1 MRFLSKRACSEDQL
15 FAMAGCDLLYCAM
28 YLRKFC
34 RNKDGKSHHYWA
46 LVESYRTA
54 RGPRQRV
61 VSYLGDMD
69 EAVRLG
75 VQQAAH
81 NHAGQQTNLQEESP
95 APEWV
100 EVNIKAVRTERPRR
114 FGEVWLALELLRKLK
129 LTDFFQTHLT
139 GTRTK
144 ISWADLAQVLVVA
157 RFCEPKS
164 ELHIA
169 EHFYHDT
176 ALADVLGIPAE
187 QIYAN
192 RLYRALDHI
201 LPHKEQLEKHL
212 KERLGEL
219 FQLHYEIILYDI
231 TSTYFEGTASQNA
244 QAQHGYSR
252 DHRPDCKQ
260 VLIALVVTREGLPL
274 GYEVFE
280 GNKHDSK
287 TVATIIKKIE
297 ALYGKSD
304 RIWIMDRGMTSAE
317 TLVLLRQEQR
327 RYIIGASKSMLKHFA
342 GALAEQDWQK
352 VYDDLEVKLC
362 PSPFDEAQEIF
373 ILCRSAT
380 RQAKEQAMHERFRA
394 RLEAGLVRVQKCCA
408 QGSVDRAQAERRIG
422 RLLQR
427 YSRASAFFK
436 ITLKERKDKVKLKWS
451 KHEPAYAWA
460 RLSEGCYVLR
470 SNITTWTAEDLWQA
484 YAQLAEVEAAF
495 RLHKGDLKLRP
506 IWHHKEAR
514 VQAHILVCFLAYVLW
529 KGFGQMCKQAGLG
542 NEPRKILAEIKKL
555 QLTDVILPTRK
566 GVELRLR
573 CVSKPEPELAL
584 LLHKLKLNPPS
595 RLALAS
601 NL

>member
-1 MRFLSKRACSEDQL
+1 VKTYPVA
-15 FAMAGCDLLYCAM
+15 AMGGAVLYSAM
-28 YLRKFC
+28 FLRKLC
-34 RNKDGKSHHYWA
+34 RKKDGKSHHYWA

-69 EAVRLG
+69 EAERLG
-75 VQQAAH
+75 VQQAAR
-81 NHAGQQTNLQEESP
+81 NHPGQQTNLQEESP

-100 EVNIKAVRTERPRR
+100 EVNVNAVRTERSRR
-114 FGEVWLALELLRKLK
+114 FGDVWLALELLRKLQ
-129 LTDFFQTHLT
+129 LTDFFQTHLKSKHA
-139 GTRTK
+139 K
-144 ISWADLAQVLVVA
+144 ISWADLAKVLVVA

-169 EHFYHDT
+169 EHFYHET
-176 ALADVLGIPAE
+176 ALADLLGIPEAE
-187 QIYAN
+187 IYAN
-192 RLYRALDHI
+192 RLYRALDQ
-201 LPHKEQLEKHL
+201 LLKHKEQLEKHL

-219 FQLHYEIILYDI
+219 FEMHYEIILYDI
-231 TSTYFEGTASQNA
+231 TSTYFEGTAQQNA

-287 TVATIIKKIE
+287 TVATIINKIE
-297 ALYGKSD
+297 KLYGKSD

-327 RYIIGASKSMLKHFA
+327 RYIIGTPKSMLKHFES
-342 GALAEQDWQK
+342 ALAENDWQK

-362 PSPFDEAQEIF
+362 ASPFEATEEVF
-373 ILCRSAT
+373 IVCRSAT

-394 RLEAGLVRVQKCCA
+394 RLEAGLERVQKCCE
-408 QGSVDRAQAERRIG
+408 QGSVDRAQAERRLG

-436 ITLKERKDKVKLKWS
+436 ITVKERKGKVKLKWS
-451 KHEPAYAWA
+451 KHEPAFAWA

-470 SNITTWTAEDLWQA
+470 SNIIAWTAEDLWQA
-484 YAQLAEVEAAF
+484 YAQLSDVEAAF
-495 RLHKGDLKLRP
+495 RLQKGDLKLRP
-506 IWHHKEAR
+506 IWHQKEAR
-514 VQAHILVCFLAYVLW
+514 VKAHILVCFLAYVLW
-529 KGFGQMCKQAGLG
+529 KSFGQMCKQAGLG
-542 NEPRKILAEIKKL
+542 DEPRQVIAEIKKL
-555 QLTDVILPTRK
+555 QLTDVILPTRN

-573 CVSKPEPELAL
+573 CVSKPDRELAL

-595 RLALAS
+595 RLALAT

>member
-1 MRFLSKRACSEDQL
+1 MGFFEKKGCSEDLL
-15 FAMAGCDLLYCAM
+15 FAMAGCDLLYSAM
-28 YLRKFC
+28 FLRKLC
-34 RNKDGKSHHYWA
+34 RKKDGKSHHYWA

-69 EAVRLG
+69 EAERLG
-75 VQQAAH
+75 VQQAVDH
-81 NHAGQQTNLQEESP
+81 QPGQQTNWQEESP
-95 APEWV
+95 TPEWV
-100 EVNIKAVRTERPRR
+100 DVNLKAVRTERSRR

-129 LTDFFQTHLT
+129 LADFFQTHLIS
-139 GTRTK
+139 TRTK
-144 ISWADLAQVLVVA
+144 ISWAELAKVLVVA

-176 ALADVLGIPAE
+176 ALADLLGIPAE
-187 QIYAN
+187 QIYDN
-192 RLYRALDHI
+192 RLYRALDQ
-201 LPHKEQLEKHL
+201 LLQHKEQLENHL

-219 FQLHYEIILYDI
+219 FELHYEIILYDI
-231 TSTYFEGTASQNA
+231 TSTYFEGEAKRNA
-244 QAQHGYSR
+244 QAKHGYSR
-252 DHRPDCKQ
+252 DHRPDCTQ

-280 GNKHDSK
+280 GNKHDSQ
-287 TVATIIKKIE
+287 TVATIINKIE
-297 ALYGKSD
+297 ELYGKSD
-304 RIWIMDRGMTSAE
+304 RVWIMDRGMTSAE
-317 TLVLLRQEQR
+317 TLMLLGQEQR
-327 RYIIGASKSMLKHFA
+327 RYIIGTPKSMLKHFES
-342 GALAEQDWQK
+342 ALAENDWQK

-362 PSPFDEAQEIF
+362 ASPFDETQEVF
-373 ILCRSAT
+373 ILCRSTT

-394 RLEAGLVRVQKCCA
+394 RLEAGLVRVQKCCK
-408 QGSVDRAQAERRIG
+408 QGRVDRAQAERRIG
-422 RLLQR
+422 RLLQK
-427 YSRASAFFK
+427 YSRASTFFK
-436 ITLKERKDKVKLKWS
+436 ITLTERKDKVKLKWS
-451 KHEPAYAWA
+451 KHEPAFAWA

-506 IWHHKEAR
+506 IWHQKEAR
-514 VQAHILVCFLAYVLW
+514 VKAHILVCFLAYVLW
-529 KGFGQMCKQAGLG
+529 KCFGQMCKQAGLG
-542 NEPRKILAEIKKL
+542 NEPRKIIAEIKKL
-555 QLTDVILPTRK
+555 HLTDVILPTRK

-584 LLHKLKLNPPS
+584 LLHKLKLRPPS
-595 RLALAS
+595 RLARAS